1 MLKTPCK
8 VLLSIQMIEGNI
20 CEIIFKDHVRIELQ
34 DMVESFDLV
43 NSFTNHKP
51 VKKLVIT
58 GERTE
63 ISKEARLFGHE
74 ASLKIKHN
82 IIAEAII
89 VHSLYQKM
97 VINFYSKFIKDNYPT
112 QFFVDTAKAMDWL
125 KSIPN

>member
-8 VLLSIQMIEGNI
+8 VILSIQMIEGNI

-43 NSFTNHKP
+43 NSYTNHKP

-63 ISKEARLFGHE
+63 ITKEARLFGHE

-82 IIAEAII
+82 IIAEAI
-89 VHSLYQKM
+89 HGNKSQNARQRALS
-97 VINFYSKFIKDNYPT
+97 NFKEQTTRVLVATTEPSWPATKT
-112 QFFVDTAKAMDWL
+112 
-125 KSIPN
+125 